1 MLSSETVTTHW
12 PREKVNRYSD
22 PERKEEAVFSFY
34 LVTER
39 GSFKEQACRIAGEDR
54 EVHEMPAYEATFLKC

>member
-1 MLSSETVTTHW
+1 MLSSETVTTQR
-12 PREKVNRYSD
+12 PREKVNHYSY

-34 LVTER
+34 LVTKR
-39 GSFKEQACRIAGEDR
+39 GSFEEQACKIAGEDR